1 VAQDDDAPI
10 SLAASAIETLDIGD
24 EAKAALRAILAELA
38 AQYQQS
44 FLLMLETQRTQASA
58 LDRLQTTLQLLVEK
72 IAPEI
77 KDRIPVPI
85 RLADGGERPDLTSAV
100 VVADPMA
107 AGYTM
112 SQAELAKALGLPQ
125 PDVSVLVRAF
135 KLNDDEEC
143 AVLVRRGLKS
153 EIANYHTRAIE
164 KFLAHVNSPPSD
176 LDLNQK
182 SALERVKRRLATRTS
197 G

>member
-1 VAQDDDAPI
+1 MARDDDAPI
-10 SLAASAIETLDIGD
+10 SLAASAIERLDIGE
-24 EAKAALRAILAELA
+24 EAKGALRAILSELA

-44 FLLMLETQRTQASA
+44 FVLMLETQRSQASA
-58 LDRLQTTLQLLVEK
+58 IDRLQTTLQLLVER

-85 RLADGGERPDLTSAV
+85 RLADDGERPDLASAV

-107 AGYTM
+107 AGYLM
-112 SQAELAKALGLPQ
+112 SQAQLAKALELPQ

-143 AVLVRRGLKS
+143 AVTVRRGTKS
-153 EIANYHTRAIE
+153 EIVNYHSRAIE
-164 KFLAHVNSPPSD
+164 KFLHCVSVPPKD
-176 LDLNQK
+176 LDANQK
-182 SALERVKRRLATRTS
+182 SALERVRRRLSTRS
-197 G
+197 AS